1 MMKELVVNDKVFLLQ
16 KDVFKFL
23 HDYLER
29 INTFVRKNQ
38 IDTELYQDI
47 LQIFEDKL
55 SLYED
60 ASAISQKEAIQIVN
74 ELGEPEEIFA
84 ESLEYAKEDSV
95 KSSPVDL
102 EKENKSDSGLHS
114 FYQRLQDSGRSRPQE
129 SALLL

>member
-1 MMKELVVNDKVFLLQ
+1 MKELVVNDKVFLLQ

-95 KSSPVDL
+95 KSSPVDI
-102 EKENKSDSGLHS
+102 EKENESDSGLHS

>member
-1 MMKELVVNDKVFLLQ
+1 MKTLNVNDKTFQLKSEVC
-16 KDVFKFL
+16 KFL
-23 HDYLER
+23 QDYLER
-29 INTFVRKNQ
+29 ISAFVKKNQ

-60 ASAISQKEAIQIVN
+60 ASVISQKEAIQIVN

-95 KSSPVDL
+95 KSSPVDI
-102 EKENKSDSGLHS
+102 EKEKKSDSGLHS

>member
-1 MMKELVVNDKVFLLQ
+1 MKELVVNEKVFLLQ

-29 INTFVRKNQ
+29 ISTFVRKNQ

-84 ESLEYAKEDSV
+84 ESLEYARVERVDTATD
-95 KSSPVDL
+95 DL
-102 EKENKSDSGLHS
+102 EKGNKTDSELRS
-114 FYQRLQDSGRSRPQE
+114 FYQRFQDS
-129 SALLL
+129 

>member
-1 MMKELVVNDKVFLLQ
+1 MKTLNVNDKTFQL
-16 KDVFKFL
+16 KSEVFKFL

-29 INTFVRKNQ
+29 ISTFVRKNQ

-95 KSSPVDL
+95 KSSPVDI
-102 EKENKSDSGLHS
+102 EKENKSDSGSRS
-114 FYQRLQDSGRSRPQE
+114 FYQRFQDS
-129 SALLL
+129 

>member
-1 MMKELVVNDKVFLLQ
+1 MKELVVNDKVFLLQ

-29 INTFVRKNQ
+29 ISTFVRKNQ

-95 KSSPVDL
+95 KPSAVDI
-102 EKENKSDSGLHS
+102 EKEKKSDSGLHF

>member
-1 MMKELVVNDKVFLLQ
+1 MKELVLNDKVFLLQ

-60 ASAISQKEAIQIVN
+60 ASEISQKEAIQIVN

-95 KSSPVDL
+95 KSSPVDI
-102 EKENKSDSGLHS
+102 EKEKKSDSGLRS

>member
-1 MMKELVVNDKVFLLQ
+1 MKELVVNDKVFLLQ

-95 KSSPVDL
+95 KSSPVDI
-102 EKENKSDSGLHS
+102 EKENKSDSGLRS

>member
-1 MMKELVVNDKVFLLQ
+1 MMKELVLNDKVFLLQ

-60 ASAISQKEAIQIVN
+60 ASEISQKEAIQIVN

-95 KSSPVDL
+95 KSSPVDI
-102 EKENKSDSGLHS
+102 EKEKKSDSGLRS

>member
-1 MMKELVVNDKVFLLQ
+1 MKELVVNDKVFLLQ

-60 ASAISQKEAIQIVN
+60 ASAISQKQAIQIVN

-95 KSSPVDL
+95 KSSAVNL
-102 EKENKSDSGLHS
+102 EKEKKSDSGLRF
-114 FYQRLQDSGRSRPQE
+114 FYQRFQNSGRSRPQE

>member
-1 MMKELVVNDKVFLLQ
+1 MKMLNVNDKTFQLKSEVCKLLQ
-16 KDVFKFL
+16 
-23 HDYLER
+23 DYLRR
-29 INTFVRKNQ
+29 IEAFVSKHE
-38 IDTELYQDI
+38 IDAELHQDI

-95 KSSPVDL
+95 KSSPVDI
-102 EKENKSDSGLHS
+102 EKEKKSNSALRF
-114 FYQRLQDSGRSRPQE
+114 FYQRFQDSGRSRPQE

>member
-1 MMKELVVNDKVFLLQ
+1 MKELVLNDKVFLLQ

-95 KSSPVDL
+95 KSSPVDI
-102 EKENKSDSGLHS
+102 EKEKKSNSALRF
-114 FYQRLQDSGRSRPQE
+114 FYQRFQDSGRSRPQE

>member
-1 MMKELVVNDKVFLLQ
+1 MKELVVNDKVFLLQ

-95 KSSPVDL
+95 KSSPVDI
-102 EKENKSDSGLHS
+102 EKEKKSNSALRF
-114 FYQRLQDSGRSRPQE
+114 FYQRFQDSGRSRPQE

>member
-1 MMKELVVNDKVFLLQ
+1 MKELVVNDKVFLLQ

-29 INTFVRKNQ
+29 ISTFVRKNQ

-95 KSSPVDL
+95 KLSPVDI
-102 EKENKSDSGLHS
+102 EKENKSDSGSRS
-114 FYQRLQDSGRSRPQE
+114 FYQRFQDS
-129 SALLL
+129 

>member
-1 MMKELVVNDKVFLLQ
+1 MVVNDKVFLLQ

-60 ASAISQKEAIQIVN
+60 ASAISQKDAIQIVN

-95 KSSPVDL
+95 KSSPVDI
-102 EKENKSDSGLHS
+102 EKEKKSDSGLRS

>member
-1 MMKELVVNDKVFLLQ
+1 MKELVVNDKVFLLQ

-114 FYQRLQDSGRSRPQE
+114 FYQRPQE

>member
-1 MMKELVVNDKVFLLQ
+1 MVVNDKVFLLQ

-95 KSSPVDL
+95 KSSAVDI
-102 EKENKSDSGLHS
+102 EKEKKSDSGLHF
-114 FYQRLQDSGRSRPQE
+114 FYQRFQDSGRSRPQE

>member
-1 MMKELVVNDKVFLLQ
+1 MKELVVNDKVFLLQ

-29 INTFVRKNQ
+29 ISTFVRKNQ

-95 KSSPVDL
+95 KSSPVDI
-102 EKENKSDSGLHS
+102 EKENKSDSGLRS

>member
-1 MMKELVVNDKVFLLQ
+1 MKELVVNDKVFLLQ

-84 ESLEYAKEDSV
+84 ESLEYAKAERVDTA
-95 KSSPVDL
+95 PDDL
-102 EKENKSDSGLHS
+102 EKEKKSDSELRS

>member
-1 MMKELVVNDKVFLLQ
+1 MKELVLNDKVFLLQ

-55 SLYED
+55 SRYED
-60 ASAISQKEAIQIVN
+60 ASEISQKEAIQIVN

-95 KSSPVDL
+95 KSSPVDI
-102 EKENKSDSGLHS
+102 EKEKKSNSALRF
-114 FYQRLQDSGRSRPQE
+114 FYQRFQDSGRSRPQE

>member
-60 ASAISQKEAIQIVN
+60 ASAISQKDAIQIVN

-95 KSSPVDL
+95 KSSPVDI
-102 EKENKSDSGLHS
+102 EKEKKSDSGLRS

>member
-1 MMKELVVNDKVFLLQ
+1 MKELVVNDKVFLLQ

-95 KSSPVDL
+95 KSSPVDI
-102 EKENKSDSGLHS
+102 EKEKKSDSGLRS

>member
-1 MMKELVVNDKVFLLQ
+1 MKELVVNDKVFLLQ

-60 ASAISQKEAIQIVN
+60 ASEISQKEAIQIVN

-95 KSSPVDL
+95 KSSAVDI
-102 EKENKSDSGLHS
+102 EKENKSDSGLYS

>member
-1 MMKELVVNDKVFLLQ
+1 MSKHEIDAEL
-16 KDVFKFL
+16 
-23 HDYLER
+23 H
-29 INTFVRKNQ
+29 
-38 IDTELYQDI
+38 QDI

-95 KSSPVDL
+95 KSSPVDI
-102 EKENKSDSGLHS
+102 EKEKKSNSALRF
-114 FYQRLQDSGRSRPQE
+114 FYQRFQDSGRSRPQE

>member
-1 MMKELVVNDKVFLLQ
+1 MKELVLNDKVFLLQ

-95 KSSPVDL
+95 KSSAVDI
-102 EKENKSDSGLHS
+102 EKEKKSDSGLRS

>member
-1 MMKELVVNDKVFLLQ
+1 MKELVVNDKVFNLK

-29 INTFVRKNQ
+29 ISTFVRKNQ
-38 IDTELYQDI
+38 IDIELYQDI

-95 KSSPVDL
+95 KSSAVDI
-102 EKENKSDSGLHS
+102 EKEKKSDSGLHF
-114 FYQRLQDSGRSRPQE
+114 FYQRFQDSGRSRPQE

>member
-1 MMKELVVNDKVFLLQ
+1 MKELVVNDKVFLLQ

-95 KSSPVDL
+95 KSSAVDI
-102 EKENKSDSGLHS
+102 EKEKKSDSGLGS
-114 FYQRLQDSGRSRPQE
+114 FYQRLQDLGRSRPQE

>member
-1 MMKELVVNDKVFLLQ
+1 MVVNDKVFLLQ

-95 KSSPVDL
+95 KSSPVDI
-102 EKENKSDSGLHS
+102 EKENESDSGLHS

>member
-1 MMKELVVNDKVFLLQ
+1 M
-16 KDVFKFL
+16 
-23 HDYLER
+23 
-29 INTFVRKNQ
+29 
-38 IDTELYQDI
+38 
-47 LQIFEDKL
+47 QIFEDKL

-95 KSSPVDL
+95 KSSPVDI
-102 EKENKSDSGLHS
+102 EKEKKSDSALRS
-114 FYQRLQDSGRSRPQE
+114 FYQRFQDLGRSRPQE

>member
-1 MMKELVVNDKVFLLQ
+1 MKELVVNDKVFLLQ

-29 INTFVRKNQ
+29 ISTFVRKNQ

-95 KSSPVDL
+95 KPSAVDI
-102 EKENKSDSGLHS
+102 EKEKKSDSR
-114 FYQRLQDSGRSRPQE
+114 FQDSGRSRPQE

>member
-1 MMKELVVNDKVFLLQ
+1 MKELVLNDKVFLLQ

-95 KSSPVDL
+95 KSSPVDI
-102 EKENKSDSGLHS
+102 EKEKKSDSGLRS

>member
-1 MMKELVVNDKVFLLQ
+1 MKELVVNDKVFLLQ

-29 INTFVRKNQ
+29 ISTFVRKNQ

-95 KSSPVDL
+95 KSSPVDI
-102 EKENKSDSGLHS
+102 EKENESDSGLHS

>member
-1 MMKELVVNDKVFLLQ
+1 MKELVVNDKVFLLQ

-95 KSSPVDL
+95 KSSAVDI
-102 EKENKSDSGLHS
+102 EKEKKSDSGLLS

>member
-1 MMKELVVNDKVFLLQ
+1 MKELVVNDKVFLLQ

-29 INTFVRKNQ
+29 ISTFVRKNQ

-95 KSSPVDL
+95 KSSPVDI
-102 EKENKSDSGLHS
+102 EKENESDSGLRS

>member
-1 MMKELVVNDKVFLLQ
+1 MVVNDKVFLLQ

-95 KSSPVDL
+95 KSSPVDI
-102 EKENKSDSGLHS
+102 EKEKKSDSGLCS

>member
-1 MMKELVVNDKVFLLQ
+1 M
-16 KDVFKFL
+16 
-23 HDYLER
+23 
-29 INTFVRKNQ
+29 
-38 IDTELYQDI
+38 
-47 LQIFEDKL
+47 

-95 KSSPVDL
+95 KSSPVDI
-102 EKENKSDSGLHS
+102 EKEKKSDSELHS
-114 FYQRLQDSGRSRPQE
+114 FYQRFQDSGRSRPQE

>member
-1 MMKELVVNDKVFLLQ
+1 MKELVVNDKVFLLQ

-23 HDYLER
+23 HNYLER
-29 INTFVRKNQ
+29 INTFVKKNQ

-95 KSSPVDL
+95 KSSAVDI
-102 EKENKSDSGLHS
+102 EKEKKSDSELRS

>member
-1 MMKELVVNDKVFLLQ
+1 MKELVVNDKVFLLQ

-29 INTFVRKNQ
+29 ISTFVRKNQ

-95 KSSPVDL
+95 KSSPVDI
-102 EKENKSDSGLHS
+102 EKEKKSNSALRF
-114 FYQRLQDSGRSRPQE
+114 FYQRFQDSGRSRPQE

>member
-1 MMKELVVNDKVFLLQ
+1 MKELVVNDKVFLLQ

-23 HDYLER
+23 HDYLDR
-29 INTFVRKNQ
+29 ITTFVRKNQ

-95 KSSPVDL
+95 KSSPVDI
-102 EKENKSDSGLHS
+102 EKENESDSGLHS

>member
-1 MMKELVVNDKVFLLQ
+1 MVVNDKVFLLQ

-95 KSSPVDL
+95 KSSPVDI
-102 EKENKSDSGLHS
+102 EKEKKSDSGLRS